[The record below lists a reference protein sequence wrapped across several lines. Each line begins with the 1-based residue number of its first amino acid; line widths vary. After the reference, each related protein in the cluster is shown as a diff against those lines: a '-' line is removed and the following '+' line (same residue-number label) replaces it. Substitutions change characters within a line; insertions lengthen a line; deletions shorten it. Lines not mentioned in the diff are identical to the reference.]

1 MNVYE
6 VKTIYKQS
14 QIKTKSIPLFMYI
27 QKRNSEKLI
36 AEGSTVLA
44 CLDENRRPRTIPDK
58 IKKAVSH
65 N

>member
-1 MNVYE
+1 
-6 VKTIYKQS
+6 
-14 QIKTKSIPLFMYI
+14 MYI